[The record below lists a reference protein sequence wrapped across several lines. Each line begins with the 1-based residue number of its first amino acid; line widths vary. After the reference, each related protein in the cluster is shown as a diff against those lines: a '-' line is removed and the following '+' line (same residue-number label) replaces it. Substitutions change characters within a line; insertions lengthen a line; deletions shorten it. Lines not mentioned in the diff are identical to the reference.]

1 MSIISTQM
9 SSSIKNGSWIR
20 RMFEAG
26 IQLKQ
31 KYGDDAV
38 CDFSLGNPDLAPPP
52 AVGKALVEFVK
63 HVDEPF
69 SLGYMPNNG
78 FGWAREKLAAHLS
91 KEQGVELTANDVIL
105 TCGAAGA
112 LNVIFRTVL
121 EPGDEVLTVT
131 PYFVE
136 YGSYVGNH
144 GGTLK
149 KVPTLPGT
157 FGLDL
162 PAIEAAIT
170 PKTRAMI
177 INSPHNPT
185 GTVYSRKELEGLTAI
200 LAKASER
207 NGRPLY
213 LVVDEPYRFLAF
225 DGVEVPSLLPMYP
238 YAVLASS
245 FSKNLCLA
253 GERVGFI
260 ALSPLFAERAELMG
274 GLTLANRILG
284 FVNPPVVGQHIM
296 AGALGSQVDVNIY
309 ARRREMMGNVLS
321 DAGYEFQM
329 PKGAFYFFPKAP
341 GGDDVAFVNKLLDE
355 RILAVPGSGFGGP
368 ATSAWRSASRTRSS
382 PAPPKGSSGPA
393 GREAFSGGKAAAR
406 FPQNPEKCPS
416 GTASSWVPDGR
427 IPACRR
433 NHFPGLAISV
443 PFNHIPPNASGLAAA
458 FPRFSSP
465 FKKIRGLP
473 CVLRD
478 ISRDWKPHQ
487 NLWTGT
493 FSRGA
498 ASFAFPIMNALIVL
512 TQADQPCKES
522 RSRGYHG

>member
-1 MSIISTQM
+1 M
-9 SSSIKNGSWIR
+9 
-20 RMFEAG
+20 
-26 IQLKQ
+26 
-31 KYGDDAV
+31 V
-38 CDFSLGNPDLAPPP
+38 
-52 AVGKALVEFVK
+52 
-63 HVDEPF
+63 H
-69 SLGYMPNNG
+69 GYMSNAG
-78 FGWAREKLAAHLS
+78 FEDVREAIAQSLNRRFGTKFH
-91 KEQGVELTANDVIL
+91 QGNIL
-105 TCGAAGA
+105 MTVGAASG
-112 LNVIFRTVL
+112 LNVILKTL
-121 EPGDEVLTVT
+121 LNPGEQVMVFA

-185 GTVYSRKELEGLTAI
+185 GTVYSREELEGLTAI

-368 ATSAWRSASRTRSS
+368 GHFRLAFCVEDEVIARSAEGFKR
-382 PAPPKGSSGPA
+382 
-393 GREAFSGGKAAAR
+393 AR
-406 FPQNPEKCPS
+406 
-416 GTASSWVPDGR
+416 G
-427 IPACRR
+427 
-433 NHFPGLAISV
+433 
-443 PFNHIPPNASGLAAA
+443 
-458 FPRFSSP
+458 
-465 FKKIRGLP
+465 
-473 CVLRD
+473 
-478 ISRDWKPHQ
+478 
-487 NLWTGT
+487 
-493 FSRGA
+493 
-498 ASFAFPIMNALIVL
+498 
-512 TQADQPCKES
+512 
-522 RSRGYHG
+522 

>member
-52 AVGKALVEFVK
+52 AVGKALAEFVK

-185 GTVYSRKELEGLTAI
+185 GTVYSREELEGLTAI

-329 PKGAFYFFPKAP
+329 PKGAFYFFPRLPAAMTWP
-341 GGDDVAFVNKLLDE
+341 SSTSSLTNASSPCP
-355 RILAVPGSGFGGP
+355 VPVSAAP

-382 PAPPKGSSGPA
+382 PAPPKASSGPA

-406 FPQNPEKCPS
+406 FPRNPGKVHRAQPLHGCPMDGFRPAGGIIS
-416 GTASSWVPDGR
+416 PAWQSAYLSIPFPQTPAGWPRLSPVFHHLSKKHAVSRAS
-427 IPACRR
+427 
-433 NHFPGLAISV
+433 
-443 PFNHIPPNASGLAAA
+443 
-458 FPRFSSP
+458 
-465 FKKIRGLP
+465 
-473 CVLRD
+473 
-478 ISRDWKPHQ
+478 
-487 NLWTGT
+487 
-493 FSRGA
+493 
-498 ASFAFPIMNALIVL
+498 
-512 TQADQPCKES
+512 
-522 RSRGYHG
+522 

>member
-52 AVGKALVEFVK
+52 AVGKALAEFVK

-91 KEQGVELTANDVIL
+91 KEQGAELTANDVIL

-185 GTVYSRKELEGLTAI
+185 GTVYSREELEGLTAI

-274 GLTLANRILG
+274 GLPLANRILG

-368 ATSAWRSASRTRSS
+368 GHFRLAFCVEDEVIARSAEGFKR
-382 PAPPKGSSGPA
+382 
-393 GREAFSGGKAAAR
+393 AR
-406 FPQNPEKCPS
+406 
-416 GTASSWVPDGR
+416 G
-427 IPACRR
+427 
-433 NHFPGLAISV
+433 
-443 PFNHIPPNASGLAAA
+443 
-458 FPRFSSP
+458 
-465 FKKIRGLP
+465 
-473 CVLRD
+473 
-478 ISRDWKPHQ
+478 
-487 NLWTGT
+487 
-493 FSRGA
+493 
-498 ASFAFPIMNALIVL
+498 
-512 TQADQPCKES
+512 
-522 RSRGYHG
+522 

>member
-1 MSIISTQM
+1 MSLLAESV
-9 SSSIKNGSWIR
+9 SGYLENASWIR

-26 IQLKQ
+26 GQLKAR
-31 KYGDDAV
+31 YGAENV
-38 CDFSLGNPDLAPPP
+38 YDFSLGNPDLPAPA
-52 AVGKALVEFVK
+52 AVGEGLRRFAE
-63 HVDEPF
+63 HAGEPF
-69 SLGYMPNNG
+69 AFGYMPNAG
-78 FGWAREKLAAHLS
+78 FPWAREQLAAHLS
-91 KEQGVELTANDVIL
+91 KEQGVALEANDVLL
-105 TCGAAGA
+105 TCGAAGG
-112 LNVIFRTVL
+112 LNAFLRAVIN
-121 EPGDEVLTVT
+121 PGEKMLTFA

-136 YGSYVGNH
+136 YGFYVANH
-144 GGTLK
+144 GGSLQAIMSK
-149 KVPTLPGT
+149 PGT
-157 FGLDL
+157 FEPDLDAL
-162 PAIEAAIT
+162 EEAIDE
-170 PKTRAMI
+170 KTRVVL

-185 GTVYSRKELEGLTAI
+185 GTVYSREELEGLTAI

-368 ATSAWRSASRTRSS
+368 GHFRLAFCVEDEVIARSAEGFKR
-382 PAPPKGSSGPA
+382 
-393 GREAFSGGKAAAR
+393 AR
-406 FPQNPEKCPS
+406 
-416 GTASSWVPDGR
+416 G
-427 IPACRR
+427 
-433 NHFPGLAISV
+433 
-443 PFNHIPPNASGLAAA
+443 
-458 FPRFSSP
+458 
-465 FKKIRGLP
+465 
-473 CVLRD
+473 
-478 ISRDWKPHQ
+478 
-487 NLWTGT
+487 
-493 FSRGA
+493 
-498 ASFAFPIMNALIVL
+498 
-512 TQADQPCKES
+512 
-522 RSRGYHG
+522 

>member
-52 AVGKALVEFVK
+52 AVGKALAEFVK

-91 KEQGVELTANDVIL
+91 KEQGAELTANDVIL

-185 GTVYSRKELEGLTAI
+185 GTVYSREELEGLTAI

-368 ATSAWRSASRTRSS
+368 GHFRLAFCVEDEVIARSAEGFKRARGSGSLFGRQGSRPFPAEPGKMSTGHSLFMGARWTDSGLPEESFPRPGNQRTFQSHSLKRQRAGRGFPPFFITFQKNTRS
-382 PAPPKGSSGPA
+382 PVRPEGYFKGLEATPEPPDGNVFPW
-393 GREAFSGGKAAAR
+393 GGLLR
-406 FPQNPEKCPS
+406 FPHHERS
-416 GTASSWVPDGR
+416 HSLDT
-427 IPACRR
+427 
-433 NHFPGLAISV
+433 
-443 PFNHIPPNASGLAAA
+443 
-458 FPRFSSP
+458 
-465 FKKIRGLP
+465 
-473 CVLRD
+473 
-478 ISRDWKPHQ
+478 
-487 NLWTGT
+487 
-493 FSRGA
+493 
-498 ASFAFPIMNALIVL
+498 
-512 TQADQPCKES
+512 S
-522 RSRGYHG
+522 RSTV